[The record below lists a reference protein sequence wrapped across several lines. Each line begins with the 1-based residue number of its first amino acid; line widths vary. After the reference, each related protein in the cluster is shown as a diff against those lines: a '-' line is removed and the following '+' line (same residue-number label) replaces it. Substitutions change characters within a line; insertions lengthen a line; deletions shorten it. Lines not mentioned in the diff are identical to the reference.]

1 MAVPTSPARALPY
14 VYASTTLMMMAY
26 SLITVALPF
35 RFQALGLSVLQY
47 GTVLAVYALGMLV
60 TESLWGVAAFR
71 IGRASV
77 LSGLGALV
85 AVVVVAIGLAQSFL
99 AFAATLGLLGM
110 FAIFPIPLGRWLAVT
125 ARGPG
130 TGGSGSG
137 RYGLFF
143 GLGLVAGTST
153 GPLVYVEFGFLS
165 LAIASAAIFLTASL
179 LLASIRWRE
188 VGLPPRDRGTL
199 AQVRDLLHRHFLLCS
214 ALVVFYFLAYTLT
227 INFLQ
232 YYSVSLFGGTPTD
245 AGYVIGAS
253 RGVGVVAGL
262 LLGPTVD
269 RWGPE
274 RTSPLG
280 FLLLAAGALGTFFAV
295 GYGSMVAATLLFSV
309 GTGWLSASI
318 LPLALGPVPRSV
330 QGTAVGVFGSF
341 EDLGLLI
348 GPILIGSV
356 YSAYGAHSVFPVV
369 AGLALGGCAF
379 ALVLPR
385 WTGRPTGPL
394 APTLPEHV

>member
-1 MAVPTSPARALPY
+1 
-14 VYASTTLMMMAY
+14 MMMAY